1 MSALWRGA
9 ETGVSIIGQL
19 QSSPIRDGER
29 GDGGEPCCMLVTR
42 HLPPPTHA
50 LTPLQIALLICW
62 ANWWWVAKLEI
73 PTEGKFSLQNI
84 AWEWESEDFRSGPQ
98 ETQPTAFGKEQG
110 MPHGMTYKIGF
121 EQSFLCGGHKHGKV
135 GQATFTLFIPLIRPL
150 SLLFSLPS
158 LRPLQF
164 LASHFFLSL
173 PFRGNSQVA

>member
-1 MSALWRGA
+1 MLRLEWALLA
-9 ETGVSIIGQL
+9 N
-19 QSSPIRDGER
+19 SSPVQSEMGREEMEENRAACWSHDT
-29 GDGGEPCCMLVTR
+29 C
-42 HLPPPTHA
+42 PPPTHA

-84 AWEWESEDFRSGPQ
+84 AWEWELEDFRSGPQ

-164 LASHFFLSL
+164 LASHPG